1 MSKGLLVAALLAC
14 CTVTARA
21 DDSNFSTHLQAK
33 FQSRGCT
40 ICHDFFEKER
50 GGLAFAGHQGR
61 SPEMCVVCHTSE
73 VTGFQNA
80 DEWFAQPGLY
90 VSGMDAKQTCEA
102 TQSALHAKFKS
113 RKLVARQ
120 LEKHL
125 FEDPRVLWGI
135 EGATPRSG
143 ALPGGKKEADL
154 VKGGLAKWRKE
165 VTAWIEGG
173 MKCQ

>member
-1 MSKGLLVAALLAC
+1 MKNGLLVAALLAC
-14 CTVTARA
+14 SATARA

-33 FQSRGCT
+33 FHTKGCT

-50 GGLAFAGHQGR
+50 GGLAFAGHKER
-61 SPEMCVVCHTSE
+61 SPEMCVVCHSSE
-73 VTGFQNA
+73 VTGFQYA
-80 DEWFAQPGLY
+80 EECFAQPGLY
-90 VSGMDAKQTCEA
+90 VSGMDARQTCEA
-102 TQSALHAKFKS
+102 TKSALHAKFKS

-154 VKGGLAKWRKE
+154 VKGGMAKWRAE

-173 MKCQ
+173 MQCQ